1 MILRRGSSPTEG
13 RAIIGAFGESGRL
26 CSLSYEDLQKI
37 NVSEL
42 KEDLK
47 QSEIRLKDLSE
58 AAELAFKVIK
68 EKENI
73 VLNEISALREE
84 IKKRSGR
91 G

>member
-1 MILRRGSSPTEG
+1 MDETPKDLR
-13 RAIIGAFGESGRL
+13 
-26 CSLSYEDLQKI
+26 KM

-47 QSEIRLKDLSE
+47 QSEIRLKDLNE

-73 VLNEISALREE
+73 ILNEISALREE

>member
-1 MILRRGSSPTEG
+1 MDETPK
-13 RAIIGAFGESGRL
+13 
-26 CSLSYEDLQKI
+26 DLQKM

-47 QSEIRLKDLSE
+47 QSEIRLKDLNE

-73 VLNEISALREE
+73 ILNEISALREE

>member
-1 MILRRGSSPTEG
+1 MDETPK
-13 RAIIGAFGESGRL
+13 
-26 CSLSYEDLQKI
+26 DLQKM

-47 QSEIRLKDLSE
+47 QSEIRLKDLNE

-73 VLNEISALREE
+73 ILNEISALREE

-91 G
+91 E

>member
-1 MILRRGSSPTEG
+1 MDETLK
-13 RAIIGAFGESGRL
+13 
-26 CSLSYEDLQKI
+26 DLQKM

-47 QSEIRLKDLSE
+47 QSEVRLKDLNE

-73 VLNEISALREE
+73 ILNEISALREE

>member
-1 MILRRGSSPTEG
+1 MDETPK
-13 RAIIGAFGESGRL
+13 
-26 CSLSYEDLQKI
+26 DLQKM

-47 QSEIRLKDLSE
+47 QSEIRLKDLNE

-73 VLNEISALREE
+73 ILNEISELREE

>member
-1 MILRRGSSPTEG
+1 MDETPKE
-13 RAIIGAFGESGRL
+13 
-26 CSLSYEDLQKI
+26 LQKM

-47 QSEIRLKDLSE
+47 QSEIRLKDLNE

-73 VLNEISALREE
+73 ILNEISALREE

>member
-1 MILRRGSSPTEG
+1 MDETPK
-13 RAIIGAFGESGRL
+13 
-26 CSLSYEDLQKI
+26 DLQKM
-37 NVSEL
+37 NVWEL

-47 QSEIRLKDLSE
+47 QSEIRLKDLNK

-73 VLNEISALREE
+73 ILNEISALREE

>member
-1 MILRRGSSPTEG
+1 MDETPK
-13 RAIIGAFGESGRL
+13 
-26 CSLSYEDLQKI
+26 DLQKM

-47 QSEIRLKDLSE
+47 QSEIRLKDLNE

-73 VLNEISALREE
+73 ILNENSALREE

>member
-1 MILRRGSSPTEG
+1 MDETPK
-13 RAIIGAFGESGRL
+13 
-26 CSLSYEDLQKI
+26 DLQKM

-47 QSEIRLKDLSE
+47 QSEIRLKDLNE

-73 VLNEISALREE
+73 ILHENSALREE

>member
-1 MILRRGSSPTEG
+1 MDETPK
-13 RAIIGAFGESGRL
+13 
-26 CSLSYEDLQKI
+26 DLQKM

-47 QSEIRLKDLSE
+47 QSEIRLKDLNE

-73 VLNEISALREE
+73 R
-84 IKKRSGR
+84 KRR
-91 G
+91 V

>member
-1 MILRRGSSPTEG
+1 MDETPK
-13 RAIIGAFGESGRL
+13 
-26 CSLSYEDLQKI
+26 DLQKM

-47 QSEIRLKDLSE
+47 QSEIRLKDLNE

-68 EKENI
+68 GKENI
-73 VLNEISALREE
+73 ILNEISALREE

>member
-1 MILRRGSSPTEG
+1 MDETLK
-13 RAIIGAFGESGRL
+13 
-26 CSLSYEDLQKI
+26 DLQKM

-47 QSEIRLKDLSE
+47 QFEVRLKDLNE

-73 VLNEISALREE
+73 ILNEISALREE

>member
-1 MILRRGSSPTEG
+1 MDKTPK
-13 RAIIGAFGESGRL
+13 
-26 CSLSYEDLQKI
+26 DLQKM

-47 QSEIRLKDLSE
+47 QSEIRLKDLNE

-73 VLNEISALREE
+73 ILNEISALREE
-84 IKKRSGR
+84 IKKRRGR

>member
-1 MILRRGSSPTEG
+1 MDETPK
-13 RAIIGAFGESGRL
+13 
-26 CSLSYEDLQKI
+26 DLQKM

-47 QSEIRLKDLSE
+47 QSEIRLKDLNE

-73 VLNEISALREE
+73 ILDEISALREE

>member
-1 MILRRGSSPTEG
+1 MDETPK
-13 RAIIGAFGESGRL
+13 
-26 CSLSYEDLQKI
+26 DLQKM

-47 QSEIRLKDLSE
+47 QSEIRLKDLNE

-73 VLNEISALREE
+73 ILNEISALREE
-84 IKKRSGR
+84 IKKQSGR

>member
-1 MILRRGSSPTEG
+1 MDETPK
-13 RAIIGAFGESGRL
+13 
-26 CSLSYEDLQKI
+26 DLQKM
-37 NVSEL
+37 NVWEL

-47 QSEIRLKDLSE
+47 QSEIRLKDLNE

-73 VLNEISALREE
+73 ILNEISALREE

>member
-1 MILRRGSSPTEG
+1 MDETPK
-13 RAIIGAFGESGRL
+13 
-26 CSLSYEDLQKI
+26 DLQKM
-37 NVSEL
+37 NVWEL

-47 QSEIRLKDLSE
+47 QSEIRLKDLNE

-73 VLNEISALREE
+73 ILNEISALREE

-91 G
+91 E

>member
-1 MILRRGSSPTEG
+1 MDETPK
-13 RAIIGAFGESGRL
+13 
-26 CSLSYEDLQKI
+26 DLQKM

-47 QSEIRLKDLSE
+47 QSEIRLKDLNE

-73 VLNEISALREE
+73 ILNEISALREE
-84 IKKRSGR
+84 IKKRSRR

>member
-1 MILRRGSSPTEG
+1 MDETPK
-13 RAIIGAFGESGRL
+13 
-26 CSLSYEDLQKI
+26 DLQKM

-47 QSEIRLKDLSE
+47 QSEIRLKDLNE

-68 EKENI
+68 EKEHI
-73 VLNEISALREE
+73 ILNEISALREE